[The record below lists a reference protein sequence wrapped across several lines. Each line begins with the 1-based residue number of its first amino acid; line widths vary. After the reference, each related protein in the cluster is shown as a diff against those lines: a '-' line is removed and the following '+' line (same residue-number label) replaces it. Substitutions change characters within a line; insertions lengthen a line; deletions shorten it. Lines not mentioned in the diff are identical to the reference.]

1 MAEVSDKT
9 FHTKWV
15 LYGSALGIAIMATS
29 FLGIYQTF
37 KAAPIQLIVMSVAFI
52 FTGILTGYISDGVV
66 MRESA
71 AAGGVVALGTAGLVS
86 IFGGKVDIDTTTL
99 VLGLIGGVCL
109 TFLGAWAG
117 EQMQGEGGVLDND
130 YKIMGVRWKW
140 VFVGV
145 ILGFS
150 LNVLFSIIFAPLFGV
165 DLNIAFYMFCFSTL
179 LMGVAVALFS
189 PGITIAEPA
198 MAGVIAVFLEWLFVE
213 FGMELHVE
221 TTPLL
226 IGLGL
231 GFLLTLIGS
240 FLGEKFQNS

>member
-1 MAEVSDKT
+1 
-9 FHTKWV
+9 
-15 LYGSALGIAIMATS
+15 
-29 FLGIYQTF
+29 
-37 KAAPIQLIVMSVAFI
+37 
-52 FTGILTGYISDGVV
+52 
-66 MRESA
+66 
-71 AAGGVVALGTAGLVS
+71 
-86 IFGGKVDIDTTTL
+86 
-99 VLGLIGGVCL
+99 
-109 TFLGAWAG
+109 
-117 EQMQGEGGVLDND
+117 
-130 YKIMGVRWKW
+130 MGVRWKW
-140 VFVGV
+140 VFVGI

-189 PGITIAEPA
+189 PGVTIAEPA

-231 GFLLTLIGS
+231 GFLLTFIGS
-240 FLGEKFQNS
+240 FLGEKFQNN